1 MTRRIVSITGTRSDY
16 GLMTPVMRGIASS
29 PSLVLE
35 LIVTGMHLLP
45 EFKSSLAQVRKDN
58 LCKLHIAGT
67 TLGEDSGQAMAQSLG
82 LAVFA
87 FSSILANVG
96 PDILLLQ
103 GDRGEMLAGAI
114 AAAHMNIPIV
124 HMSGGDYSGSIDD
137 SIRGA
142 ISTFSHIHLT
152 TCRQSSERLLAMG
165 ESANRVFEV
174 GEPGLDMIGHL
185 RFLAPEVLASELRL
199 DLSKPVVLASQHP
212 VTTEADQAAWQ
223 ITQTLEALKELGIQS
238 VFTYPNSDSGGRVM
252 TKVLESYRNDD
263 FIRIVPNLGSEKY
276 LSLLKMSSVIVGNSS
291 SGIFESPSF
300 RVPAVNI
307 GSRQHGRLTSTN
319 VINVGY
325 DKDEI
330 VSAIRY
336 ALENEDFRG
345 RVRKCV
351 NPYGDGTA
359 AEKTIDVLKRLVIT
373 PALLAKWMR
382 SGESFLSEGSSG
394 V

>member
-1 MTRRIVSITGTRSDY
+1 MTRRIVSVTGTRSDY
-16 GLMTPVMRGIASS
+16 GLMTPVMQSIVLRRT
-29 PSLVLE
+29 LTLE

-45 EFKSSLAQVRKDN
+45 EFKSSLEQVRKDN
-58 LCKLHIAGT
+58 FCKLHIAGT

-82 LAVFA
+82 LSVFT

-137 SIRGA
+137 SLRSA
-142 ISTFSHIHLT
+142 ISVFSHVHLT
-152 TCRQSSERLLAMG
+152 TCRQSSDRLLAMG
-165 ESANRVFEV
+165 ESANRVFAV
-174 GEPGLDMIGHL
+174 GEPGLDVIKHL
-185 RFLAPEVLASELRL
+185 RFVPPETLAREFRL
-199 DLSKPVVLASQHP
+199 DLSRPVVLAAQHP

-223 ITQTLEALKELGIQS
+223 ITQILEALKELNIQS
-238 VFTYPNSDSGGRVM
+238 VFTYPNSDSGGREM
-252 TKVLESYRNDD
+252 TRVLESYRNHD

-276 LSLLKMSSVIVGNSS
+276 LSLLKMASVIVGNSS

-300 RVPAVNI
+300 KVPAVNI

-325 DKDEI
+325 GKNEI
-330 VSAIRY
+330 MSAVRR
-336 ALENEDFRG
+336 ALEDEDFRG
-345 RVRKCV
+345 RVRECV
-351 NPYGDGTA
+351 NPYGDGKA
-359 AEKTIDVLKRLVIT
+359 AEKTVAILERLTIT
-373 PALLAKWMR
+373 PGLLAKWMR
-382 SGESFLSEGSSG
+382 SNESFLSEAPPD